1 MSGLYSRSHSFVYYS
16 RTYFWNFDSGTKIRL
31 QAVCSGGSEKM
42 DLTTLAAFWFADK
55 WFASRGVLAL
65 AHRTEEETAASERGP
80 EWEKVVV
87 VTLLACLRRERECR
101 YNLAGHGIPVPRT
114 FW

>member
-1 MSGLYSRSHSFVYYS
+1 MEL
-16 RTYFWNFDSGTKIRL
+16 I
-31 QAVCSGGSEKM
+31 
-42 DLTTLAAFWFADK
+42 TLAAFWFADK

-65 AHRTEEETAASERGP
+65 ARRAENETAAAERGQ

-101 YNLAGHGIPVPRT
+101 YTLAGHGIPVPRT
-114 FW
+114 CW